1 MMRRALLTVLFL
13 TASRSGFAICL
24 NGIPS
29 VTQEYQHSPM
39 VFVGTVT
46 GERNVRESKSYLD
59 GVMYTVI
66 VDEVLRGSVPT
77 RMRLFSEN
85 SSGRFLMHVGSTYL
99 LFVYRAVGRTI
110 VDACGNS
117 GVLSERAAVLESV
130 RRLKNESK

>member
-1 MMRRALLTVLFL
+1 
-13 TASRSGFAICL
+13 
-24 NGIPS
+24 
-29 VTQEYQHSPM
+29 VTY
-39 VFVGTVT
+39 TVT
-46 GERNVRESKSYLD
+46 VH
-59 GVMYTVI
+59 
-66 VDEVLRGSVPT
+66 EVLRGTVPE